1 MLSFDRLCK
10 QNKNFSRLTG
20 VTVDEFREIVRKV
33 TPKWEAFQKRKKLS
47 GRCSKLKTLEDE
59 ILLVL
64 IYYRFYVSFQF
75 LEYLFGLDESN
86 ICRHIQ
92 RLEPMLASTTKIKKN
107 RTLDQTELETI
118 IIDATEIQTQRPSHH
133 QRQYYSGKK
142 KKHTLKVEIMT
153 DTKGKILSVSK
164 TVPGRTHDFKL
175 RKQSCKI
182 PKGAT
187 VLVDSGYQGLQKI
200 HPNTI
205 LPHKRRRK
213 QPLSP
218 EQKAHNTKLASERIV
233 VEHVFAHMKKFK
245 ILGSTYRNSQKKL
258 NLRFN
263 IIAGIHNLKFS

>member
-10 QNKNFSRLTG
+10 QKKNFSRLTG
-20 VTVDEFREIVRKV
+20 VTVEEFQEIVRKV
-33 TPKWEAFQKRKKLS
+33 APKWEVFQKKKKVS

-59 ILLVL
+59 VLLVL
-64 IYYRFYVSFQF
+64 IYYRFYVSLQF

-92 RLEPMLASTTKIKKN
+92 RLEPMLADATKINKN
-107 RTLDQTELETI
+107 RLLVQSDLETI

-142 KKHTLKVEIMT
+142 KKHSLKIEIMT
-153 DTKGKILSVSK
+153 DTRGKILSISK
-164 TVPGRTHDFKL
+164 VVPGRIHDFKL
-175 RKQSCKI
+175 RKQSSKI
-182 PKGAT
+182 PKNVT
-187 VLVDSGYQGLQKI
+187 VLADSGYQGLQKI
-200 HPNTI
+200 HSKTI

-213 QPLSP
+213 CSLTP
-218 EQKAHNTKLASERIV
+218 EEQAHNRALASKRIV
-233 VEHVFAHMKKFK
+233 VEHVFAHVKKFK
-245 ILGSTYRNSQKKL
+245 ILGSVYRNFQKKL